1 MENEN
6 NSSEELFHLS
16 SIQFIR
22 PLFIETNDASLCREI
37 RAAQREIGF
46 VGAGMTAAVARAL
59 AERPKLVSTVVID
72 NSEVTFTH
80 GYGSVE
86 ALKILKDA
94 GIRVMIGKAIR
105 INILAL
111 DDKALVYSPTALS
124 IEEVPNSETPGGIR
138 VSYGAVA
145 HIFRQI
151 RPEKRQ
157 EFEEAPSVSNGHL
170 IVKEMTREE
179 LKKDIQR
186 NEANP
191 PHFDLSR
198 QLNVYKA
205 RIQFVEVRLQG
216 FDVKSHTV
224 RIPQELI
231 VLSGGNRE
239 TQDQL
244 KASYR
249 IFGKTSAIQASTAEI
264 EKKVKKF
271 REKFVVQLPKYGA
284 VCAVKDKPEMK
295 KALAEITKLIQEQQ
309 ATFFRQIVEEYKR
322 SIQDI
327 KQILSP
333 RLRRNP
339 PKKLYYFG
347 QRPSNEEVDAYIIRE
362 LRHAFGDPQRHVR
375 SMDFDVDY
383 KDVTY
388 ETLKD
393 ENFRKVVRNS
403 KLGKLFPDNN
413 IMDEGLAAAE
423 RK

>member
-1 MENEN
+1 
-6 NSSEELFHLS
+6 
-16 SIQFIR
+16 
-22 PLFIETNDASLCREI
+22 
-37 RAAQREIGF
+37 
-46 VGAGMTAAVARAL
+46 
-59 AERPKLVSTVVID
+59 
-72 NSEVTFTH
+72 
-80 GYGSVE
+80 
-86 ALKILKDA
+86 
-94 GIRVMIGKAIR
+94 
-105 INILAL
+105 
-111 DDKALVYSPTALS
+111 
-124 IEEVPNSETPGGIR
+124 
-138 VSYGAVA
+138 
-145 HIFRQI
+145 
-151 RPEKRQ
+151 
-157 EFEEAPSVSNGHL
+157 
-170 IVKEMTREE
+170 
-179 LKKDIQR
+179 
-186 NEANP
+186 
-191 PHFDLSR
+191 
-198 QLNVYKA
+198 
-205 RIQFVEVRLQG
+205 
-216 FDVKSHTV
+216 
-224 RIPQELI
+224 
-231 VLSGGNRE
+231 
-239 TQDQL
+239 
-244 KASYR
+244 
-249 IFGKTSAIQASTAEI
+249 
-264 EKKVKKF
+264 
-271 REKFVVQLPKYGA
+271 
-284 VCAVKDKPEMK
+284 MK